1 MAAFFP
7 REAIASDNYSP
18 VVNIVTWILLVS
30 MVLAVCTKV
39 AMKVIGRHTFN
50 VDDSML
56 VAAMVMLSGFLAL
69 SRLRAWSSCI
79 RSLALRN
86 PLLSVC
92 RHTTALDV
100 LLSPSLLHKWRP
112 TKRYFALELN
122 RQ

>member
-7 REAIASDNYSP
+7 REAITSDNYSP

-56 VAAMVMLSGFLAL
+56 VAAMVMLFGSFAL
-69 SRLRAWSSCI
+69 SQLRAWSLCI
-79 RSLALRN
+79 RSSALRN

-100 LLSPSLLHKWRP
+100 VLSPSLLHK
-112 TKRYFALELN
+112 
-122 RQ
+122 